1 MPLPILRDAAPVGS
15 CLNSNF
21 NASSPTGRRL
31 RQETQQN
38 PIKLEYEV
46 KNKLFQLKTTGPR
59 RRVDGARGRPARLN
73 RSCWAS
79 VGTAW
84 LKMSTSSRRGARPFR
99 RKRAKLYCG
108 TSTAYCEGRPAWPA
122 CLGGVSLKARLT
134 RSTSSW
140 RRFAV
145 STASPRKSKSRVP
158 VGRRRRNEAARTGN
172 SPPERRS

>member
-1 MPLPILRDAAPVGS
+1 MPLPFLRDAAPVGS

-21 NASSPTGRRL
+21 NANSPTGRRL

-59 RRVDGARGRPARLN
+59 RRVDGLRGRRARPN

-79 VGTAW
+79 VGMAW
-84 LKMSTSSRRGARPFR
+84 LKMSTSSRRGARPSR
-99 RKRAKLYCG
+99 RKRATLYCG
-108 TSTAYCEGRPAWPA
+108 TAMAYCEGRTAWPA

-134 RSTSSW
+134 TSTSSW
-140 RRFAV
+140 CSLAV
-145 STASPRKSKSRVP
+145 SECVASKKQIQGPSGAPMEK
-158 VGRRRRNEAARTGN
+158 
-172 SPPERRS
+172 RSGEDREYPS